1 MKHTM
6 AIPGLVN
13 VHAAD
18 QDVHVDQKLEIHDPD
33 DLVFEAK
40 DERVGKFR
48 SVYLRN
54 RFEGTESVYDGL
66 EADRM
71 FYENVE

>member
-1 MKHTM
+1 MTHTL
-6 AIPGLVN
+6 AIPGLIN

-33 DLVFEAK
+33 DLVFEGR
-40 DERVGKFR
+40 DERVGTFR

-54 RFEGTESVYDGL
+54 RFEGTESMYENL
-66 EADRM
+66 EADRT
-71 FYENVE
+71 FYANV